1 METEVPLQPNFPT
14 LPSDRPLTNDLEQI
28 DEEKSESEKETRKS
42 GGSFLLNQIM
52 KSNDLKPKQISKQ
65 ASDSPDNNLVREAT
79 ESSTPVKNK
88 HVTI

>member
-42 GGSFLLNQIM
+42 GGNFLLNQIM

-65 ASDSPDNNLVREAT
+65 ASDSPDNNLAREAT